1 MYQHRFSMDTDRD
14 EADDSSPSETLAF
27 GLIRQDIRQ
36 LADEIRKLQRD
47 MQRLR
52 RLIQQTANQLA
63 LEEQQRQQAERQRD
77 QQNARRDLQIRTFM
91 TSIERAV
98 QTFLAQQDAAHP

>member
-1 MYQHRFSMDTDRD
+1 MDTDRD

-27 GLIRQDIRQ
+27 GLIRQDIQ
-36 LADEIRKLQRD
+36 QIVDEIKKLQRD

-63 LEEQQRQQAERQRD
+63 REEQQRQQADYERD
-77 QQNARRDLQIRTFM
+77 QQNARRDQQIRTFM
-91 TSIERAV
+91 TSIQSAV
-98 QTFLAQQDAAHP
+98 QTFLEQHNAANP